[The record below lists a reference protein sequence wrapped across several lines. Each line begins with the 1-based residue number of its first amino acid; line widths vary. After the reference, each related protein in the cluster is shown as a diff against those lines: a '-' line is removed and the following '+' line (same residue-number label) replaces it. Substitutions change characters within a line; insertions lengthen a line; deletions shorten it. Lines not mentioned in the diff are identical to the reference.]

1 MSLVSVIALGK
12 VIINRTKVEKASDK
26 VEIVVDYNA
35 FEELDNACAQ
45 EGSEE
50 KDVKWWLTELKTYGV
65 TSVAIVEDSIV
76 SLIQSGADIDAKT
89 YKDLLDI
96 LRYTNENEASKRI
109 KTLDLDIY
117 DLIVQTGDSSIFD
130 RIVNTFEKYYGE
142 FLIDQFKVDD
152 IYYVILDGSEANSTS
167 SASITNSDADGR
179 MVYTFKQLTLGKLA
193 EIGIGFDPVK
203 INIAKEV
210 GLEIIPRL
218 KVTMQQ
224 GRDLVQVYKDIVEE
238 YDLNPTM
245 YIAADKEVIG
255 NNNHLVDFADYIKE
269 NNMSVVLI
277 ETAVQRN
284 NLDSPGLNRLI
295 TLLEENQLARGIT
308 MSGFI
313 QKSYRYLNYDSSQEI
328 TNMLYRAVSERNIRA
343 IYFRPFLDETA
354 FVTDE
359 NAYKNTIQQLEDRIA
374 EHDLSYGT
382 IVPYEG
388 INTSYIEKVLMSL
401 GLLVALLLLL
411 NLLIECT
418 PLINVSLLIT
428 GAICIAGALFVAPNL
443 SLTIVTL
450 GYAIT
455 FPILVITLFN
465 RQVIKHSKKSEL
477 KLTQIF
483 GQSIIQV
490 IFSTLISILG
500 GIFLFGL
507 MAKTSYIVEIDLF
520 RGVKIGQI
528 IPIFAVVIIVLMS
541 MVEDQCTSIKNRF
554 NSFKNGFSKILDAN
568 LKIKYIVALLLVA
581 IVGYVYIARTGHE
594 TNVKVSSIEIML
606 RNFFENTLPARPR
619 IKEILI
625 GIPALFAGL
634 YVANRFKYKLAS
646 VTLIVAT
653 IGQASILNTFQHQ
666 RTAMDISIVR
676 TISGMIIGIIVGM
689 IYVIVFDILIRIYKN
704 YKNT

>member
-1 MSLVSVIALGK
+1 MKRIFQALMVLMSLVSVIALGK

-96 LRYTNENEASKRI
+96 LRYTNGNEASNRI

-117 DLIVQTGDSSIFD
+117 DIIVQTGDSSIFN

-167 SASITNSDADGR
+167 SASVTNSDADGR

-238 YDLNPTM
+238 YELNPTM

-255 NNNHLVDFADYIKE
+255 NNNHLVDFADYIKD

-374 EHDLSYGT
+374 EHDLS
-382 IVPYEG
+382 
-388 INTSYIEKVLMSL
+388 KVLMSL

-443 SLTIVTL
+443 SLSIVTL

-490 IFSTLISILG
+490 ILSTLISILG
-500 GIFLFGL
+500 GVFLFGL

-541 MVEDQCTSIKNRF
+541 MVEDQGTSIKNRF
-554 NSFKNGFSKILDAN
+554 TSFKNGFLKILDAD
-568 LKIKYIVALLLVA
+568 LKIKYIVALLVIA

-594 TNVKVSSIEIML
+594 TNVKVSSVEIML

-646 VTLIVAT
+646 VALIVAT

-689 IYVIVFDILIRIYKN
+689 IYVIVFEILIRIYKN